1 MRRLSIALT
10 FISTDITTQ
19 KKAGTLQGDLYAVCL
34 YQKVRKHYLL
44 VSWTGHLQKSV
55 DKI

>member
-19 KKAGTLQGDLYAVCL
+19 KGFVTKIGKNVLGYKFVT
-34 YQKVRKHYLL
+34 HYF
-44 VSWTGHLQKSV
+44 G
-55 DKI
+55 IINGY